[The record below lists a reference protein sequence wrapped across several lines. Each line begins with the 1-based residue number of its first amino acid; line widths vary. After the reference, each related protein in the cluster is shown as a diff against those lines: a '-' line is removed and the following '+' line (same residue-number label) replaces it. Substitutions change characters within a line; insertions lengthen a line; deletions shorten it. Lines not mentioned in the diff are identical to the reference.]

1 MPHQGVRSPGSVG
14 PRRFDL
20 HTTMTPCIVIA
31 EDDAD
36 LAQLMGLVLSYE
48 GFEVTLTSDGRGALR
63 ALDERPHCLV
73 VLDLMMPGMDGHEF
87 RRRQQ
92 EQHHLAGTPVLVVS
106 ARHNAA
112 EIARSLRVEGFLA
125 KPFTPEA
132 LVQAVR
138 AIVGP
143 PS

>member
-1 MPHQGVRSPGSVG
+1 MRSEFQYHGDPERRVEPA
-14 PRRFDL
+14 PR
-20 HTTMTPCIVIA
+20 CIVIA

-48 GFEVTLTSDGRGALR
+48 GFEVTLAGDGRSALR

-92 EQHHLAGTPVLVVS
+92 MEPRLANTPVLVVS
-106 ARHNAA
+106 ARHNGA
-112 EIARSLRVEGFLA
+112 ELARAMHADGFLA
-125 KPFTPEA
+125 KPFTPED
-132 LVQAVR
+132 LVASVR
-138 AIVGP
+138 AIIGQGC
-143 PS
+143 